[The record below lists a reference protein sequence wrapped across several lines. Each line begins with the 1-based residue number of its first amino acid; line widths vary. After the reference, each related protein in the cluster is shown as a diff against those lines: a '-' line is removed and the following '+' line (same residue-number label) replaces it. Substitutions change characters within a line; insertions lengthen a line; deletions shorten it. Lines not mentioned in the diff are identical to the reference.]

1 MNYYT
6 ADDIM
11 RLNGDDTLNFLLCS
25 GGKPVCN
32 NEPIDQYEYLYRL
45 MGSLYR
51 RVVLVLQTDPRDD
64 GVHYVPITESLTK
77 DFAEDRIRTILLPS
91 EAENV
96 KRLIGDET
104 PIRLTNPVEEFNL
117 SRTPLDKE
125 ENLYRFGE
133 SLYRKIL
140 LQSQRD
146 PKDDGIRYMQVSN
159 LLAVNVPE
167 DRICTIILPSDSHF
181 YLARKENATKS

>member
-6 ADDIM
+6 ADDVK
-11 RLNGDDTLNFLLCS
+11 RLNGDDTLNILLCS
-25 GGKPVCN
+25 GGKPVFN
-32 NEPIDQYEYLYRL
+32 NEPIDKEEYLYRF

-51 RVVLVLQTDPRDD
+51 RVVLALQADPRDN
-64 GVHYVPITESLTK
+64 GVHYVPIAKSLTK
-77 DFAEDRIRTILLPS
+77 NFPEDRIRTILLPS

-117 SRTPLDKE
+117 NRTPLDKE

-133 SLYRKIL
+133 NLYRKIL
-140 LQSQRD
+140 LQSQRE
-146 PKDDGIRYMQVSN
+146 PKDNGIWYMKVSDS
-159 LLAVNVPE
+159 LAANVPE
-167 DRICTIILPSDSHF
+167 DRILTILSPSDSNLYF
-181 YLARKENATKS
+181 AKEANASKS